1 MFWNVVKAAWR
12 QNPRLV
18 SRAVSVLVQYWH
30 YYDFARREAWQK
42 AGLEEVALAKLTA
55 PDRLA

>member
-1 MFWNVVKAAWR
+1 M
-12 QNPRLV
+12 
-18 SRAVSVLVQYWH
+18 LVQYWH